1 MAQTKRKK
9 ITAKKSTSKSEAIM
23 TLLRRKNG
31 ASIEE
36 LANTTGWQA
45 HSVRGF
51 LSGTVKKKLGLDLGV
66 EKQDGAASRYVP
78 RKAP

>member
-9 ITAKKSTSKSEAIM
+9 ITAKKSATKSEAIL
-23 TLLRRKNG
+23 TLLRRKTG

-36 LANTTGWQA
+36 LANATGWQA

-51 LSGTVKKKLGLDLGV
+51 LSGTIKKKLGLDLGV
-66 EKQDGAASRYVP
+66 EKRDGATSRYAL